1 MIIGDV
7 VYLNS
12 NLSILMT
19 VSYVLGQY
27 PKNEQEKILDNKM
40 REAGYDDRD
49 ICCTW
54 FNGTKLKAAYFKEKM
69 VEKKT

>member
-12 NLSILMT
+12 NSNILMT

-40 REAGYDDRD
+40 RKAGYDDRD
-49 ICCTW
+49 VCCTW
-54 FNGTKLKAAYFKEKM
+54 FSGTKLETAYFKEKM
-69 VEKKT
+69 ITKK